1 MNIGIIGAG
10 PAGIFAALEASKRH
24 EHVTIIDSNP
34 SPGRKLAA
42 TGAGRGN
49 LTNVNV
55 AASAYASIEKFSY
68 EEIIREF
75 DYEFLHSYLNQNG
88 IYIYQ
93 TDDGWCY
100 PISNSAKN
108 VAEYLAK
115 LLEINRIEI
124 KSSCNVTDILA
135 TKGKFTL
142 FFENEKPRNFDRLIV
157 ASGGCAHPQLNASDK
172 LLLTLAKMGHNTI
185 SARPALAPIKT
196 TKKFSRHLSGVRL
209 DARLTI
215 EKKGRPVVSSFGNI
229 IFTEWGVNGPGAMNI
244 SHYINEGESELKLQF
259 DFTNTATK
267 QLIGSFNSTQSTN
280 ILSLDTLLLPIYPL
294 KLIDQIS
301 ENAKLSGYD
310 FSKSP
315 DSMALKISGYLVFSE
330 KITGTRGFQFAQV
343 STGAVSS
350 SNINPKNLESK
361 ITQGLFFAGEI
372 LDVIGPCGGY
382 NLHWAFVSGIV
393 AGRAV

>member
-1 MNIGIIGAG
+1 MHIGIIGAG

-55 AASAYASIEKFSY
+55 AASSYSSVEKFSFD
-68 EEIIREF
+68 EIIRQF
-75 DYEFLHSYLNQNG
+75 DYEYLHSYLNQIG
-88 IYIYQ
+88 IYIYH

-115 LLEINRIEI
+115 LLETNRVEI
-124 KSSCNVTDILA
+124 KSSCFVTDILA
-135 TKGKFTL
+135 TKGKFIL
-142 FFENEKPRNFDRLIV
+142 SIENEQPCSFDRLIV
-157 ASGGCAHPQLNASDK
+157 ATGGRANPQLNASDT
-172 LLLTLAKMGHNTI
+172 LLRTLEIMGHKII
-185 SARPALAPIKT
+185 SARPALAPIQT
-196 TKKFSRHLSGVRL
+196 TKKFSKNISGVRL

-215 EKKGRPVVSSFGNI
+215 EKNGRKVAASSGNI
-229 IFTEWGVNGPGAMNI
+229 IFTDWGVNGPGAMNI
-244 SHYINEGESELKLQF
+244 SHYIGENESELKLQF
-259 DFTNTATK
+259 DFTNAAT
-267 QLIGSFNSTQSTN
+267 QQMINSLNSN
-280 ILSLDTLLLPIYPL
+280 ADTKKLPLYLLLLPIYPF

-301 ENAKLSGYD
+301 ENAKHSGYD

-315 DSMALKISGYLVFSE
+315 DNIVQEISENLVFRE
-330 KITGTRGFQFAQV
+330 KITGTRGFQFAQI

-350 SNINPKNLESK
+350 SSVNPKNLESR

-382 NLHWAFVSGIV
+382 NLHWAFVSGIM
-393 AGRAV
+393 AGRSV